1 MEMVFQVSH
10 WVLKGIGSRYN
21 SRRTGIACW
30 NLLAPVS
37 KRTAAFW
44 AMTKPFFSTKL
55 TQLAKLNLVIG
66 GTAAS
71 GYPKAVLDTPVVPQ
85 DCMCVP
91 LEGMTLLPSAELNP
105 ANSTPLLLGLN
116 FRWLV
121 LSLPSLA
128 TLPSLNIQHGN
139 VQTHCELVQFG
150 AIKGW
155 SEGSGLQTLS
165 SACSRIQF
173 SIIFLSSD
181 SLPSLG
187 PVYPC
192 KFPGLPEWLL

>member
-1 MEMVFQVSH
+1 
-10 WVLKGIGSRYN
+10 
-21 SRRTGIACW
+21 
-30 NLLAPVS
+30 
-37 KRTAAFW
+37 
-44 AMTKPFFSTKL
+44 MTKPFFSTKL

-105 ANSTPLLLGLN
+105 ANSTPLLPGLS

-128 TLPSLNIQHGN
+128 TLPSLNI
-139 VQTHCELVQFG
+139 
-150 AIKGW
+150 
-155 SEGSGLQTLS
+155 
-165 SACSRIQF
+165 
-173 SIIFLSSD
+173 
-181 SLPSLG
+181 
-187 PVYPC
+187 
-192 KFPGLPEWLL
+192 